1 MARPTKQGIEY
12 FPLDVDLDSDDKL
25 SMIIGEFG
33 IKGELIYTKLLG
45 WIYKHN
51 GYYSNWDEME
61 QLKFAKRVAYIGNPS
76 VSLINEIVARCI
88 KWGLFDQSVFVS
100 LQILTSKRIQMT
112 WQDATRKRKERQID
126 QKIWLSE
133 VNDGVKAAIT
143 SKKAEE
149 TNKVKESKVKKSKSK
164 SHSGA
169 NAPVKVDTTAYWSKL
184 VETWHAFY
192 FEKFGLEPTFNPVSA
207 SNYKKIIARIEKV
220 ATQVG
225 QNWSEEYAISCLR
238 NFFSKAYNDPW
249 IRDNFLLPILYQK
262 FDSIV
267 KKSPNGSNNQTP
279 AAGTNHRQTGA
290 SKLANAL
297 AANIEIAAAGGVE
310 AAQYEVQ
317 HAGD

>member
-100 LQILTSKRIQMT
+100 LQILTSRRIQMT
-112 WQDATRKRKERQID
+112 WLDATRKRKERQID
-126 QKIWLSE
+126 QKIWISE
-133 VNDGVKAAIT
+133 VNAGLRAEET
-143 SKKAEE
+143 SKKPEE
-149 TNKVKESKVKKSKSK
+149 INKVKESKVKKSNSK

-169 NAPVKVDTTAYWSKL
+169 NAPGKVDKTLYWSKL
-184 VETWHAFY
+184 VDTWFTFY
-192 FEKFGLEPTFNPVSA
+192 KEKFTLEPTFNPA
-207 SNYKKIIARIEKV
+207 AGANYKKIIERIEK
-220 ATQVG
+220 AAFQANKKWT
-225 QNWSEEYAISCLR
+225 EEFAVSCLR
-238 NFFSKAYNDPW
+238 DFFTKAYSDPW
-249 IRDNFLLPILYQK
+249 IRDNFLLPVLYQK

-267 KKSPNGSNNQTP
+267 KKVPNASNIQTP
-279 AAGTNHRQTGA
+279 SASANHRQTGA
-290 SKLANAL
+290 SKLADSL
-297 AANIEIAAAGGVE
+297 AASLQSATAGGTE
-310 AAQYEVQ
+310 TTFYEVQ
-317 HAGD
+317 PATH